1 LQVFIKKLPDLD
13 LSEVP
18 EVPEAPEALE
28 VPEVLALLL
37 GTSTIYES
45 LRLASDAR
53 WLGRY
58 IGLNVLFF

>member
-1 LQVFIKKLPDLD
+1 

-58 IGLNVLFF
+58 IDLNVLFF

>member
-18 EVPEAPEALE
+18 EAPEAPEALE

-37 GTSTIYES
+37 GTSTI
-45 LRLASDAR
+45 
-53 WLGRY
+53 
-58 IGLNVLFF
+58 

>member
-13 LSEVP
+13 LSEAP

-37 GTSTIYES
+37 GISTI
-45 LRLASDAR
+45 
-53 WLGRY
+53 
-58 IGLNVLFF
+58 

>member
-37 GTSTIYES
+37 GTSTI
-45 LRLASDAR
+45 
-53 WLGRY
+53 
-58 IGLNVLFF
+58 